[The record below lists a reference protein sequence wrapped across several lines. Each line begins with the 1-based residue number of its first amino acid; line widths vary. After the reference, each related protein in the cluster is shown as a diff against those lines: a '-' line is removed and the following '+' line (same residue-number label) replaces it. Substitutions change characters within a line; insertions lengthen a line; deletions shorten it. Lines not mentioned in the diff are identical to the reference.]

1 VRGAGRLRASSARR
15 EAQDPDGEGDA
26 VDVVQ
31 LEPDGHIAHIKLSR
45 GVTNAIDPDTVDAD
59 ENLTSVILESSNDKF
74 FSIGLDVPFLLELH
88 GAELQA
94 FSETFNRLCMRLY
107 TFPFPTVAAI
117 TGHAVAGGC
126 ILAMCCDHRVIS
138 EGRKLIGVNEVRL
151 ALPVPFA
158 ADTIMRHEL
167 GARSSRIV
175 METGELYPSE
185 EAFRLG
191 LVDEVVPLEQV
202 RSRAKEYA
210 LMMSELPVRA
220 FRMNKRNRTE
230 PVEDHIK
237 KHLHERAKYFVR
249 CWQEC
254 AQERLREAAKKFEK

>member
-1 VRGAGRLRASSARR
+1 M
-15 EAQDPDGEGDA
+15 
-26 VDVVQ
+26 DVVQ
-31 LEPDGHIAHIKLSR
+31 LEMEGHIAHIRLSR
-45 GVTNAIDPDTVDAD
+45 GVTNAIDPDVMEQLEKALDQVDKD
-59 ENLTSVILESSNDKF
+59 ENVTSVILESSNDKF

-94 FSETFNRLCMRLY
+94 FNETFNRLCVRLY

-126 ILAMCCDHRVIS
+126 ILAMCCDHRIMS

-158 ADTIMRHEL
+158 ADTIMRREL
-167 GARSSRIV
+167 CDRSARIV
-175 METGELYPSE
+175 METGELYKPE
-185 EAFRLG
+185 DALRLG
-191 LVDEVVPLEQV
+191 LVDEVLPLDQV
-202 RSRAKEYA
+202 RPRAAELAKM
-210 LMMSELPVRA
+210 LGELPIRA

-230 PVEDHIK
+230 PVEEHIK